1 MTKFFKNLYRLI
13 IIGTPL
19 FIILNYIKNFLPNY
33 KTKKKSNILEKNI
46 YNNFISYNENEKWFC
61 NNLNYLNNYF
71 NKIDNIEKI
80 LEIGSYEGRSAI
92 FFLKT
97 FPFSKISCIDTW
109 RGSDEHSNYNFNII
123 EQNFDKN
130 TFFYQKNKRLKK
142 IKDTSNNFFKKN
154 SENFDL
160 IYVDGDHA
168 SEQVSLDIINSWKI
182 LNKGGFLILDDYL
195 WWYYKELD
203 KNPSSPINNFITNNL
218 SEISFLKVWQQV
230 IIKKI
235 D

>member
-33 KTKKKSNILEKNI
+33 KIKKKSNILEKNI

-71 NKIDNIEKI
+71 NKIDNIEKT

-130 TFFYQKNKRLKK
+130 TFLYQKNKRLKK
-142 IKDTSNNFFKKN
+142 IKDTSNNFF
-154 SENFDL
+154 
-160 IYVDGDHA
+160 
-168 SEQVSLDIINSWKI
+168 
-182 LNKGGFLILDDYL
+182 
-195 WWYYKELD
+195 
-203 KNPSSPINNFITNNL
+203 
-218 SEISFLKVWQQV
+218 
-230 IIKKI
+230 
-235 D
+235 

>member
-19 FIILNYIKNFLPNY
+19 FVIFNYIKNFLPNY
-33 KTKKKSNILEKNI
+33 KTKKRSNILEKNI

-61 NNLNYLNNYF
+61 NNLYYLNSYF

-97 FPFSKISCIDTW
+97 FPLSKIFCIDTW
-109 RGSDEHSNYNFNII
+109 RGSDEHSDYNFNII

-130 TFFYQKNKRLKK
+130 TYVYQNNKRLKK
-142 IKDTSNNFFKKN
+142 VKDTSNNFFKKN

-168 SEQVSLDIINSWKI
+168 SEQVSLDINNSWKI
-182 LNKGGFLILDDYL
+182 LNKGGYLILDDYL

-218 SEISFLKVWQQV
+218 SEISFLKIWQQV

>member
-19 FIILNYIKNFLPNY
+19 FIILNYIKNFIPNY

-46 YNNFISYNENEKWFC
+46 YNNFISYDESEKWFC

-71 NKIDNIEKI
+71 NKIDNIEKT
-80 LEIGSYEGRSAI
+80 LEIGSYGGRSTI

-130 TFFYQKNKRLKK
+130 TFLYQKNKRLKK

-168 SEQVSLDIINSWKI
+168 SEQVSLDINNSWKI

>member
-1 MTKFFKNLYRLI
+1 MTP
-13 IIGTPL
+13 G
-19 FIILNYIKNFLPNY
+19 
-33 KTKKKSNILEKNI
+33 
-46 YNNFISYNENEKWFC
+46 
-61 NNLNYLNNYF
+61 
-71 NKIDNIEKI
+71 
-80 LEIGSYEGRSAI
+80 G
-92 FFLKT
+92 
-97 FPFSKISCIDTW
+97 
-109 RGSDEHSNYNFNII
+109 GSDEHSNYNFNII

-168 SEQVSLDIINSWKI
+168 SEQVSLDINNSWKI

>member
-33 KTKKKSNILEKNI
+33 KIKKKSNILEKTI

-97 FPFSKISCIDTW
+97 FPFSKISCIDTR
-109 RGSDEHSNYNFNII
+109 RGSDEHSNYNFNVI

-130 TFFYQKNKRLKK
+130 IFFYQKNQRLKK

-168 SEQVSLDIINSWKI
+168 SEQVSLDINNSWKI

-218 SEISFLKVWQQV
+218 SEISFLKIWQQV

>member
-13 IIGTPL
+13 KIGTPL
-19 FIILNYIKNFLPNY
+19 FIIFNYIKNFLPNY
-33 KTKKKSNILEKNI
+33 KTKKKSYNLEKNI

-97 FPFSKISCIDTW
+97 FPFSKISCIYTW
-109 RGSDEHSNYNFNII
+109 RGSDEHSNYNFNVI

-130 TFFYQKNKRLKK
+130 IFFYQKNQRLKK

-168 SEQVSLDIINSWKI
+168 SEQVSLDINNSWKI
-182 LNKGGFLILDDYL
+182 LNKGGYLILDDYL

>member
-1 MTKFFKNLYRLI
+1 M
-13 IIGTPL
+13 
-19 FIILNYIKNFLPNY
+19 
-33 KTKKKSNILEKNI
+33 
-46 YNNFISYNENEKWFC
+46 
-61 NNLNYLNNYF
+61 
-71 NKIDNIEKI
+71 
-80 LEIGSYEGRSAI
+80 
-92 FFLKT
+92 
-97 FPFSKISCIDTW
+97 
-109 RGSDEHSNYNFNII
+109 
-123 EQNFDKN
+123 
-130 TFFYQKNKRLKK
+130 KK

-168 SEQVSLDIINSWKI
+168 SEQVSLDINNSWKI
-182 LNKGGFLILDDYL
+182 LNKGGYLILDDYL

-218 SEISFLKVWQQV
+218 SEISFLKIWQQV